1 MSRLNK
7 THFDHFSIVIYL
19 FRYSQWVFLQD
30 GKILSSEKPGASF
43 GPASIV
49 DVAAE
54 DSVLR

>member
-1 MSRLNK
+1 M
-7 THFDHFSIVIYL
+7 VIYL